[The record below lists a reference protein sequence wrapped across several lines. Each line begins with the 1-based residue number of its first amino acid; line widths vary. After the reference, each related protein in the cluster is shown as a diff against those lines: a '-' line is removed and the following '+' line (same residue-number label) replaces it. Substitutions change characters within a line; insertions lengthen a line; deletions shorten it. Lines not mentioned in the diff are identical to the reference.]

1 MTIFHTERRAVWGGA
16 LATVVAVVVPPGT
29 SFILISALCFVGK
42 PWDNY
47 SGSSYTIYINKK
59 LSGIGKHRQI
69 GLAVLLESVSIAYH
83 FLPHRRDKN
92 DGTAVRYCTA
102 VRLSRITSDSSF
114 TSMLSY
120 SRDSNKQHHDIMF
133 GSWTTPWGGRFSPS
147 PWPIMPC
154 PPRQRRRWPSRR
166 RCRVS
171 RGMSRRWTSACRRW
185 DRSRGNLVSS
195 WCHSK
200 SEGGTREGGK
210 DCPPKKQTNS
220 KSVRWILIFLWLQ
233 CVGWQ
238 DTMVLALSLPKSSG
252 WDLGESSPKH
262 SDIREFGNHDLRQV
276 KYCGISPHSEKW
288 RLQVYKEASAI
299 IKEVKGYDSQHSRLC
314 DLTENSTNLFMPTG
328 E

>member
-1 MTIFHTERRAVWGGA
+1 M
-16 LATVVAVVVPPGT
+16 
-29 SFILISALCFVGK
+29 GK

-47 SGSSYTIYINKK
+47 SGSSYTIYINKS

-69 GLAVLLESVSIAYH
+69 GLAVFLESVSIAYH

-195 WCHSK
+195 WVAQ
-200 SEGGTREGGK
+200 GRGK
-210 DCPPKKQTNS
+210 DCLPKKQTNF
-220 KSVRWILIFLWLQ
+220 KSVRLILFFLWLQ
-233 CVGWQ
+233 CVDDRILWC
-238 DTMVLALSLPKSSG
+238 
-252 WDLGESSPKH
+252 WRSPYQ
-262 SDIREFGNHDLRQV
+262 N
-276 KYCGISPHSEKW
+276 
-288 RLQVYKEASAI
+288 LQVETWENPHLNIPIYANFGIMIYVKSNIAGSPPTQKNEGYSYKEASAI

-314 DLTENSTNLFMPTG
+314 DLTENSTNLFMPAGGKWNRASVLSVFESITFATLRNRRG
-328 E
+328 VWRGGS